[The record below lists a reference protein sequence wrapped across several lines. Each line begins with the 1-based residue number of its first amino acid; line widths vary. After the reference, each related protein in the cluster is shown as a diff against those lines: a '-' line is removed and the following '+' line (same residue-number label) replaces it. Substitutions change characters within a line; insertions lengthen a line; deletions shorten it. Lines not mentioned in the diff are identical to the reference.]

1 MRGNQAPFTTKN
13 LRKESYT
20 KSRFRNKFRKNLT
33 KENGRLYKKQRSKM
47 YKRILLQH
55 N

>member
-1 MRGNQAPFTTKN
+1 MRGNQASFMTKN

-20 KSRFRNKFRKNLT
+20 KSRLRNRFCKNLT
-33 KENGRLYKKQRSKM
+33 KENERLYKKQRNKM